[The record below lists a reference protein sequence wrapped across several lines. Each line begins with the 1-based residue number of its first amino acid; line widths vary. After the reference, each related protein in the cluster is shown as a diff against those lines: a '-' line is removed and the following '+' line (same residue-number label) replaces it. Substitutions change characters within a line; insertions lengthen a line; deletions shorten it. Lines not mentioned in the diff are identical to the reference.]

1 MDGASIFRLAVRP
14 DFGGQGVGRELLSM
28 ATIRLRE
35 AGTRRIFAVVLDES
49 ALGRKFWSGV
59 GCHKQLER
67 SRWIKDV

>member
-1 MDGASIFRLAVRP
+1 
-14 DFGGQGVGRELLSM
+14 M